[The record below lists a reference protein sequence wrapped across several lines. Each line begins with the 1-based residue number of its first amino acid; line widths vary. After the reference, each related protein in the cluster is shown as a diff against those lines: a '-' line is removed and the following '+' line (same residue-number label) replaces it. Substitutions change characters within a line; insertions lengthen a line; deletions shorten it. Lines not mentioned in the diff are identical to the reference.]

1 MKGRTLPAK
10 PAGEN
15 LRVFDFQKRQLK
27 TKRNVE
33 KTEKQKP
40 CILLQSLRASSL
52 PEGAC
57 GCAFFFPVPQR
68 KQAQDLSFQNRKA
81 TLLKR
86 KTFAVVFL
94 FALQS
99 VTGRLPSF
107 KEGSCRR
114 RRLRGVAVRQKAGFV
129 PPQPVLLR
137 IVPRVLLRQRSRSLC
152 AFLREEG
159 VTRKR
164 DERSPRN

>member
-40 CILLQSLRASSL
+40 RILLQSPSATAPSRREPMSWCDFRL
-52 PEGAC
+52 GAQRKNTKSGFSQFSKPK
-57 GCAFFFPVPQR
+57 GCTFKTKDFRHCFFFAPQS
-68 KQAQDLSFQNRKA
+68 D
-81 TLLKR
+81 TD
-86 KTFAVVFL
+86 
-94 FALQS
+94 
-99 VTGRLPSF
+99 RLPSF

-114 RRLRGVAVRQKAGFV
+114 RRLRGVGVRKKADFE
-129 PPQPVLLR
+129 P
-137 IVPRVLLRQRSRSLC
+137 RSRTASDCAEGYSAAAQFFTMSLPPGGRC
-152 AFLREEG
+152 HA
-159 VTRKR
+159 
-164 DERSPRN
+164 